1 MALNYRRLLPIIPL
15 AIALYYSQPL
25 LTSIL
30 PFFIA
35 FILAGSIEP
44 AVAFLQD
51 KARMPRGMAVFV
63 VLVVLALLT
72 SYSLITIIT
81 RMVAELVE
89 LGRLL
94 PAYRLTMIEMSQQ
107 LLVKLQELHQSLP
120 GPISENI
127 QQGLHNFLKTSE
139 DFARN
144 IINRFLG
151 AITFSANIGFM
162 VIITFLATY
171 FLSKDKDIL
180 TDTITSLAP
189 PRWQSWMT
197 MAKDRI
203 LVDLIGFIRAQV
215 FLLMLS
221 TIVAAVGLVLLK
233 VRYWMTLALVIGIVD
248 LVPAIGPG
256 LIIFPWSAFSFLF
269 GHHSKGLGV
278 LVLYGVIFLMRQ
290 SLQPKLFG
298 DAVGIHP
305 LAMLAALY
313 TGVVFFGLKGAFI
326 GPILAII
333 AKAIWYTKSHI
344 PLDQGEA

>member
-1 MALNYRRLLPIIPL
+1 M
-15 AIALYYSQPL
+15 
-25 LTSIL
+25 
-30 PFFIA
+30 
-35 FILAGSIEP
+35 
-44 AVAFLQD
+44 
-51 KARMPRGMAVFV
+51 
-63 VLVVLALLT
+63 
-72 SYSLITIIT
+72 
-81 RMVAELVE
+81 
-89 LGRLL
+89 
-94 PAYRLTMIEMSQQ
+94 
-107 LLVKLQELHQSLP
+107 
-120 GPISENI
+120 
-127 QQGLHNFLKTSE
+127 
-139 DFARN
+139 
-144 IINRFLG
+144 
-151 AITFSANIGFM
+151 
-162 VIITFLATY
+162 
-171 FLSKDKDIL
+171 
-180 TDTITSLAP
+180 
-189 PRWQSWMT
+189 
-197 MAKDRI
+197 
-203 LVDLIGFIRAQV
+203 VDLIGFIRAQV

-221 TIVAAVGLVLLK
+221 TIVAAIGLVLLK

-256 LIIFPWSAFSFLF
+256 LIIFPWSAVSFLF